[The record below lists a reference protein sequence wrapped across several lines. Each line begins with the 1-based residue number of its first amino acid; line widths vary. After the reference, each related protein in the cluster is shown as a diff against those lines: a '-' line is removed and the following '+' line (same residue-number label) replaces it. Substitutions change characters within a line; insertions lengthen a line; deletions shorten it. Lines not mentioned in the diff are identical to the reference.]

1 MSESTKASLPDLKK
15 ALVRPSKK
23 SDRPRSNADSNA
35 TQKRLAGSRWNLAG
49 ASGLNCVS
57 RVSKGRRVL
66 YPALNNRTW
75 SHERT
80 KNTLECASD
89 LSVFVRVGQGRRLA
103 ASTMPEF
110 LSWLSTRSLT
120 KRCGSCWWLGLTQRT
135 KCECEARSVR
145 IRSSSCLAYFSATYP
160 ARLPPPRAPP
170 VMALMVPTE
179 KSLERI
185 GEVDE
190 DIHTCRSSCK
200 VSVFFFSQPSVRYTT
215 SPAKCVT
222 TKASLCVN
230 RCPLPPA
237 WYPDVSFGGKMH
249 LLLRLSARSFSV
261 MPSSFDFG
269 NRECSAS
276 ALKIELGDLPE
287 IISRHSELSSHS
299 ITGQTMPSRA

>member
-1 MSESTKASLPDLKK
+1 MAAPKRISLVRLTHELPIIDAIEAERRNFQSARNRRILALRYIRQRTADTPRRNRQSASSRPILAKNAGSSFFWPLVSESTKASLPDLKK

-23 SDRPRSNADSNA
+23 SDRPKSNADSNA

-66 YPALNNRTW
+66 YPALNNRT
-75 SHERT
+75 
-80 KNTLECASD
+80 
-89 LSVFVRVGQGRRLA
+89 

-145 IRSSSCLAYFSATYP
+145 INSSSCRAYFSATYP

-190 DIHTCRSSCK
+190 DIHTCKSSCK

-222 TKASLCVN
+222 TNASLCVS

-237 WYPDVSFGGKMH
+237 W
-249 LLLRLSARSFSV
+249 
-261 MPSSFDFG
+261 
-269 NRECSAS
+269 
-276 ALKIELGDLPE
+276 
-287 IISRHSELSSHS
+287 
-299 ITGQTMPSRA
+299 